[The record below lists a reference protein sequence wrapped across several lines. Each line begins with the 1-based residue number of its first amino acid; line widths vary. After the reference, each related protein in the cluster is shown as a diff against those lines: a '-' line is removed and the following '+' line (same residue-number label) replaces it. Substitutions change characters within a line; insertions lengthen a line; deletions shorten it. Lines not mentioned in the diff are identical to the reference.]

1 MILLVLIYKETN
13 YMTKTIQHILGVF
26 LILLLFFQ
34 LNIISVKANEN
45 PILFWGV
52 GCTYCEE
59 LKETVKEEKLEESIS
74 IEYKE
79 IYNNKEDLTLFK
91 EKIKECNVPNEQA
104 VIPMVYIDG
113 ICTFGVDDSMKIL
126 KAKIAGEDLNNLF
139 KETPTGLSKGQK
151 NTIIMLV
158 SVFIMLAG
166 LLFFGLLIQGKK
178 EKKVKIATILAL
190 IAITFF
196 SSTTSAHAIC
206 PICTVAV
213 GAGLGLSRYLAIDDL
228 ITSIWIGGLIVSTI
242 LWMIDWLAKKNKK
255 SVLTQ
260 IITVVVTYLLVL
272 VPLYWSG
279 IIGHLFNTL
288 WGIDKI
294 LLGIILGSVGFFV
307 GAQLHFYLKNK
318 NSDKTYIPFQ
328 KVIFPVGIL
337 WLLTLIFYF
346 IVY

>member
-1 MILLVLIYKETN
+1 MTNTIKYLLGI
-13 YMTKTIQHILGVF
+13 F
-26 LILLLFFQ
+26 LISLVFFQ
-34 LNIISVKANEN
+34 LNIIPAKANEN

-59 LKETVKEEKLEESIS
+59 LKDQVKAEKLEENIT

-126 KAKIAGEDLNNLF
+126 KAKIAGENLDNLF
-139 KETPTGLSKGQK
+139 ENTPTGLSKGQK
-151 NTIIMLV
+151 NTIIMLAG
-158 SVFIMLAG
+158 VFVMLAG
-166 LLFFGLLIQGKK
+166 LFSFGLLIQGRKNKK
-178 EKKVKIATILAL
+178 IQIATILAL
-190 IAITFF
+190 ILVTFF
-196 SSTTSAHAIC
+196 SSTTSAQAIC

-242 LWMIDWLAKKNKK
+242 FWMIDWLAKKNRK
-255 SVLTQ
+255 SVLTK
-260 IITVVVTYLLVL
+260 IITVVLTYLLVL

-279 IIGHLFNTL
+279 IIGHLFNTM

-294 LLGIILGSVGFFV
+294 LLGIILGSLGFFL
-307 GAQLHFYLKNK
+307 GAQLHFYLKRK

-328 KVIFPVGIL
+328 KVIFPVGTL